1 MNFSTA
7 QAALHHDDTGFES
20 PFSRAVEE
28 LVDLS
33 LKQLC
38 DPFLA
43 ALLTYRAGN
52 ILDFEKVSLY
62 YRSG

>member
-7 QAALHHDDTGFES
+7 QAALHYDDTGFES
-20 PFSRAVEE
+20 PFSRAFEE

-38 DPFLA
+38 DLFLA
-43 ALLTYRAGN
+43 ALLAHRAGN
-52 ILDFEKVSLY
+52 ILDFDKVSLY
-62 YRSG
+62 CSSG

>member
-7 QAALHHDDTGFES
+7 QAALHHDDTGIES
-20 PFSRAVEE
+20 PFSRAFEK

-43 ALLTYRAGN
+43 ALLAYRARD

-62 YRSG
+62 CSSG